1 MFRINIMNNNTFDH
15 FHRTSLKNI
24 LILACV
30 ALLQSSCG
38 SYKQFQYIA
47 EDFEVPS
54 KVFKSDY
61 SQSWQAVLQ
70 IMQKFDLATQNQE
83 AGIIKTRWRDNTL
96 ELNFADSFGSSD
108 AVKAAKFKLIVNV
121 VKGFR
126 GTREV
131 SKITVFKRQMIEHDF
146 LQGWKVVR
154 SDGIMEKA
162 ILYRIQRIL
171 IIDQKLKKLEEK
183 KAKEAEENF

>member
-1 MFRINIMNNNTFDH
+1 MTLKRYYQLFTIFKPAWLFLFLTA
-15 FHRTSLKNI
+15 SL
-24 LILACV
+24 LGC
-30 ALLQSSCG
+30 S

-47 EDFEVPS
+47 EEFEIPTQ
-54 KVFKSDY
+54 VFRNDY

-70 IMQKFDLATQNQE
+70 IMQKYDLSLQNQE
-83 AGIIKTRWRDNTL
+83 AGIIKTRWIDNTL

-108 AVKAAKFKLIVNV
+108 SVKAAKFKLILNV

-131 SKITVFKRQMIEHDF
+131 TKITVFKRQMVENDF

-154 SDGIMEKA
+154 SDGILEKTL
-162 ILYRIQRIL
+162 LYRIERIL
-171 IIDQKLKKLEEK
+171 AVDRRLKKIEEK
-183 KAKEAEENF
+183 RSKEQEANF

>member
-1 MFRINIMNNNTFDH
+1 MNNNTFDH
-15 FHRTSLKNI
+15 FHRNSLRNI
-24 LILACV
+24 FFMLCLA
-30 ALLQSSCG
+30 LFQSGCS

-47 EDFEVPS
+47 EEFEIPS
-54 KVFKSDY
+54 RVYKYEY

-70 IMQKFDLATQNQE
+70 IMKKFDLATQNQE

-108 AVKAAKFKLIVNV
+108 AVKSAKFKLIVNV

-131 SKITVFKRQMIEHDF
+131 SKVTVFKRQMVEHDF

-154 SDGIMEKA
+154 SDGIMEKTV
-162 ILYRIQRIL
+162 LYRIERVL
-171 IIDQKLKKLEEK
+171 AIDQKLKKIEEK

>member
-1 MFRINIMNNNTFDH
+1 MNNNTFDH
-15 FHRTSLKNI
+15 FHRISLKNI
-24 LILACV
+24 LFFLCL
-30 ALLQSSCG
+30 ALLQSSCS

-47 EDFEVPS
+47 EEFEIPS
-54 KVFKSDY
+54 KVYKYEY
-61 SQSWQAVLQ
+61 SQAWQAVLQ

-126 GTREV
+126 GAREV
-131 SKITVFKRQMIEHDF
+131 SKVTVFKRQMVEHDF

-154 SDGIMEKA
+154 SDGIMEKTV
-162 ILYRIQRIL
+162 LYRIERVL
-171 IIDQKLKKLEEK
+171 AIDEKLKKIEEK

>member
-1 MFRINIMNNNTFDH
+1 MNI
-15 FHRTSLKNI
+15 SLGIKLNKRKG
-24 LILACV
+24 LKLLLLAFC
-30 ALLQSSCG
+30 AATLSGCS

-47 EDFEVPS
+47 EEFEIPS
-54 KVFKSDY
+54 KVFKYEY
-61 SQSWQAVLQ
+61 SQTWQAVLQ
-70 IMQKFDLATQNQE
+70 IMQKFDLSTQNQE

-108 AVKAAKFKLIVNV
+108 SVKAAKFKLIVNV

-131 SKITVFKRQMIEHDF
+131 SKVTVFKRQMVEHDF

-154 SDGIMEKA
+154 SDGIMEKT
-162 ILYRIQRIL
+162 ILYRIERVL
-171 IIDQKLKKLEEK
+171 AIDQRLKKIEEEK
-183 KAKEAEENF
+183 SKEAEANF